1 MNKLTY
7 QGVATLMSTLVGIRG
22 GLSAVNRWSFFGQR
36 RLVWLFGLTGVPI
49 GAPAFFPT
57 NALNLCGAVQA
68 VPECG
73 PFIAIGKRLHQNS
86 FRAEPVATV

>member
-1 MNKLTY
+1 M
-7 QGVATLMSTLVGIRG
+7 
-22 GLSAVNRWSFFGQR
+22 
-36 RLVWLFGLTGVPI
+36 FGLTGVPI